1 MSEIETKGEIH
12 KKSMSKMLANQNRE
26 KHSSVRI
33 ARTVGIIEL
42 VDRSKAT
49 RNNRRFPI
57 SRQGVM

>member
-1 MSEIETKGEIH
+1 MSKIETKGETH
-12 KKSMSKMLANQNRE
+12 KKSMSKVLANQNRG

-49 RNNRRFPI
+49 RNNHRFPI

>member
-1 MSEIETKGEIH
+1 MIKVLGNENRGE
-12 KKSMSKMLANQNRE
+12 
-26 KHSSVRI
+26 HSSVRI